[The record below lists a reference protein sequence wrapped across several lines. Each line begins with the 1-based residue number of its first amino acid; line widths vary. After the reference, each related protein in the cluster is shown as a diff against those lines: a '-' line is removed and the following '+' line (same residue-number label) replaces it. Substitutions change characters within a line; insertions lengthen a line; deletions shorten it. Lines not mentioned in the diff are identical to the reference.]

1 MDIGIGLPTSGRGA
15 SVAQKIDFARRAE
28 ANGLAGLGVT
38 DRLVYGNYDPLIALA
53 AAAAVTRDIRL
64 VTGVL
69 LTPYRN
75 TAVLAKQVASLDNLS
90 GGRLILGVG
99 LGGRTEDYT
108 AAGVSSRGR
117 GRRQTEQLRE
127 MRRIWAGEVRGA
139 AGGIG
144 PEPAQAG
151 GPPLLVGGDS
161 EPALARMAEV
171 GDGFV
176 ARAGSAESF
185 ARHRQRACTAW
196 RVANRAGEPFGVGKI
211 PFGLGPLAAD
221 AVRRVVFNY
230 FGNAGAHS
238 EHVAASGL
246 VTVDAIR
253 TSVADFE
260 SAGCD
265 LLIFTPVIPEAAQ
278 VDLLADAVRHPSS
291 R

>member
-1 MDIGIGLPTSGRGA
+1 MDIGITLPTSGRVSA
-15 SVAQKIDFARRAE
+15 AQRTDFAQRAE
-28 ANGLAGLGVT
+28 ANGLACLGVT
-38 DRLVYGNYDPLIALA
+38 DRLVYGTYDPLIALA

-64 VTGVL
+64 VTWVM

-75 TAVLAKQVASLDNLS
+75 TAVLAKQVASLDHLS
-90 GGRLILGVG
+90 GGRLMLGVG
-99 LGGRTEDYT
+99 LGGRQEDYT

-127 MRRIWAGEVRGA
+127 MKRIWAGEVRGV

-144 PEPAQAG
+144 PEPAQPG

-185 ARHRQRACTAW
+185 ARHRQGACAAW
-196 RVANRAGEPFGVGKI
+196 HGANRAGEPFGVGKI
-211 PFGLGPLAAD
+211 PFGLGPLAEE
-221 AVRRVVFNY
+221 AVRRLVNDY
-230 FGNAGAHS
+230 FGTAGARS
-238 EHVAASGL
+238 DRMVSTGL

-253 TSVADFE
+253 AAVADFE

-265 LLIFTPVIPEAAQ
+265 LLIFTPVISEAEQ
-278 VDLLADAVRHPSS
+278 VDLLAEAVRH